1 MTFEDMFAQV
11 KGLLAQADASGIGE
25 RLAYQFN
32 ITGEAQGTFYLEV
45 KDGALR
51 VEPYDY
57 HDRDALFTC
66 SAETLFKIA
75 SGKSDP
81 VGAVFLGRL
90 KVEGNIDKALKLKS
104 LLPSK

>member
-75 SGKSDP
+75 SGQTDP
-81 VGAVFLGRL
+81 VAAVFLGKL
-90 KVEGNIDKALKLKS
+90 KVEGSIDKALKPKS

>member
-45 KDGALR
+45 KDGALQ

-75 SGKSDP
+75 SGQTDP
-81 VGAVFLGRL
+81 VAAVFLGKL
-90 KVEGNIDKALKLKS
+90 KVEGSIDKALKLKS